1 MNKGVHSICGIIFPN
16 GVSAFFLC
24 LKNLISSVHG
34 ILNDYLGSK
43 NGESVFNSGGWNDF

>member
-24 LKNLISSVHG
+24 LK
-34 ILNDYLGSK
+34 ILFLRCMVFLMIIWGYK
-43 NGESVFNSGGWNDF
+43 NGESVFNSGGWNGF